1 MDYSSQN
8 IMQWS
13 RMGMRKAY
21 GAILSELASEH
32 ENLISIAADV
42 VDSANLYDFAEKY
55 PDRQFNAGISE
66 QNMVAMAAGL
76 AKEGAN
82 VFVTSFAPFVSLR
95 VYETIRTIV
104 CYMNLNVKMVA
115 LSSGFSLGVQG
126 ATHYALEDIAIMRAI
141 PNLLVLSPSD
151 TTEMAKAMEFLA
163 SYEGPA
169 YLRLTGLP
177 GSAAVHKG
185 DYDYDV
191 ERIEVMREGEDIGI
205 FATGTLVNESVR
217 AARLLSKIGINV
229 GVINLSK
236 LHPVNADEILME
248 CQKYKMILTVEEH
261 NIVGGIGSIVSEIL
275 AAIDSHPR
283 LICLGTTDSNQIAGN
298 YAYMMERNALT
309 AKAIAER
316 VSAELSR
323 TVQQGE

>member
-1 MDYSSQN
+1 MNFSSQN

-32 ENLISIAADV
+32 GNLISIAADV

-55 PDRQFNAGISE
+55 PERQFNAGISE

-95 VYETIRTIV
+95 VYETIRTLV

-151 TTEMAKAMEFLA
+151 TMEMAKA
-163 SYEGPA
+163 
-169 YLRLTGLP
+169 
-177 GSAAVHKG
+177 
-185 DYDYDV
+185 
-191 ERIEVMREGEDIGI
+191 I
-205 FATGTLVNESVR
+205 
-217 AARLLSKIGINV
+217 
-229 GVINLSK
+229 
-236 LHPVNADEILME
+236 
-248 CQKYKMILTVEEH
+248 
-261 NIVGGIGSIVSEIL
+261 
-275 AAIDSHPR
+275 
-283 LICLGTTDSNQIAGN
+283 
-298 YAYMMERNALT
+298 
-309 AKAIAER
+309 
-316 VSAELSR
+316 SR
-323 TVQQGE
+323 S

>member
-1 MDYSSQN
+1 MDFSSQS

-55 PDRQFNAGISE
+55 PERQFNAGISE

-95 VYETIRTIV
+95 VYETIRTLV

-151 TTEMAKAMEFLA
+151 TTEMAKAMEYLTT
-163 SYEGPA
+163 YDGPA

-191 ERIEVMREGEDIGI
+191 NNIEVMRDGEDVGI
-205 FATGTLVNESVR
+205 IATGTLVNESVR
-217 AARLLSKIGINV
+217 AARLLSKSEINA
-229 GVINLSK
+229 GVVNLSK
-236 LHPVNADEILME
+236 LNPVNTDDIITE
-248 CQKYKMILTVEEH
+248 CRKYKMIITVEEH
-261 NIVGGIGSIVSEIL
+261 NTVGGVGSIVSEAL
-275 AAIDSHPR
+275 ASTDRHPR
-283 LICLGTTDSNQIAGN
+283 LIRLGTTDSNQIAGN
-298 YAYMMERNALT
+298 YAYMMEKNGLT
-309 AKAIAER
+309 AKAIAEKITEEYR
-316 VSAELSR
+316 S
-323 TVQQGE
+323 

>member
-21 GAILSELASEH
+21 GAILSEIAKDH

-42 VDSANLYDFAEKY
+42 VDSANLYDFAEKH
-55 PDRQFNAGISE
+55 PDRHFNAGISE

-95 VYETIRTIV
+95 VYETIRTLV

-151 TTEMAKAMEFLA
+151 TTEMAKLMEFLA
-163 SYEGPA
+163 TYEGPA

-177 GSAAVHKG
+177 GSAAIHKG
-185 DYDYDV
+185 DFDYDV
-191 ERIEVMREGEDIGI
+191 NRIEVVREGEDVGI

-217 AARLLSKIGINV
+217 AARLLSKSGINT

-236 LHPVNADEILME
+236 LNPANADDIITE
-248 CQKYKMILTVEEH
+248 CRKYKLILTAEEH

-275 AAIDSHPR
+275 AGVENHPR
-283 LICLGTTDSNQIAGN
+283 VLRMGTTDSNQVAGN
-298 YAYMMERNALT
+298 YAYMLEKNGLT
-309 AKAIAER
+309 AKNIAEIIT
-316 VSAELSR
+316 AEYKK
-323 TVQQGE
+323 

>member
-1 MDYSSQN
+1 MDFSSQN

-21 GAILSELASEH
+21 GAILSELAGEH

-42 VDSANLYDFAEKY
+42 VDSANLYNFAEKY

-95 VYETIRTIV
+95 VYEAIRTLV

-141 PNLLVLSPSD
+141 PNLLVLAPSD
-151 TTEMAKAMEFLA
+151 TTELAKAMEYLA
-163 SYEGPA
+163 TYDGPA

-177 GSAAVHKG
+177 GSASVHKG

-191 ERIEVMREGEDIGI
+191 NCIEVVREGEDVGI

-217 AARLLSKIGINV
+217 AARLLSKSDINA
-229 GVINLSK
+229 GVVNFSK
-236 LHPVNADEILME
+236 LNPVNTEALITE
-248 CQKYKMILTVEEH
+248 CRKYKMIVTVEEH
-261 NIVGGIGSIVSEIL
+261 NIVGGVGSIVSEAL
-275 AAIDSHPR
+275 ASIESHPR
-283 LICLGTTDSNQIAGN
+283 MLRLGTTDSNQVAGN
-298 YAYMMERNALT
+298 YAYMMEKNRLT
-309 AKAIAER
+309 AKDIAER
-316 VSAELSR
+316 IVAEYK
-323 TVQQGE
+323 